1 MVSNQQDGNHTRA
14 SAKYHSE
21 VLELKCKMGTNW
33 IKSTAAGKAP
43 GIADKNLV
51 NTVMLFQN
59 RQVS

>member
-1 MVSNQQDGNHTRA
+1 M
-14 SAKYHSE
+14 SAKYHRE

-43 GIADKNLV
+43 GITDKNLV
-51 NTVMLFQN
+51 NIVMLFQN